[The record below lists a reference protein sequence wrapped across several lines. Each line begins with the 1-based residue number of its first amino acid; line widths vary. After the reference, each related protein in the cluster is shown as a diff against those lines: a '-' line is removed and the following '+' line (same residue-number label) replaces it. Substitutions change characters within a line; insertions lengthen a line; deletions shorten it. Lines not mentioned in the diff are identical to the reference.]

1 MVALVIIF
9 LLMADVPLQTWF
21 LVMFLVSV
29 CPLQGQCDLGALL
42 GYGKRTGKQTGA

>member
-9 LLMADVPLQTWF
+9 LLMAEVPLQTWF
-21 LVMFLVSV
+21 LVSD

-42 GYGKRTGKQTGA
+42 GYGKRTGKQIGARI